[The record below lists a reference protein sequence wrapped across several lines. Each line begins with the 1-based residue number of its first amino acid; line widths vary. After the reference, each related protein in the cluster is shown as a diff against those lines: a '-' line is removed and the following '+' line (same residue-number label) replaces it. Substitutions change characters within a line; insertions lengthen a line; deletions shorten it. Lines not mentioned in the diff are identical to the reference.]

1 MLKLSITLP
10 NNAQIN
16 LESEDEV
23 VIDRILGIVLA
34 DVTRALLV
42 GISVPDPGVGG
53 SGAIESVVPPAP
65 SPNQPSVS
73 GANITNAPES
83 PPEETPLQVSEPV
96 LTPVDEQPGALF
108 NMRSVPGYDQQRE
121 LAQEGEPVPTER
133 ETATQDPPL
142 PTWQRSDLLGN
153 GVGTTNGSPAGVG
166 NHAGMPS
173 LVPAVSEQAF
183 VDFCRAANPL
193 GDMRR
198 VVVAAEGAG
207 RYLASQQ
214 RERVFGHGRDL
225 FAGHAARALL
235 LYPDLAWLVDADF
248 RDIVLIE
255 PGLDR
260 PQELPE
266 IDARFRSR
274 HLSAPVPFRPPQ
286 NPNRGPPEL
295 KCVSLGRYGWW
306 AESAASLAGPARRP
320 G

>member
-34 DVTRALLV
+34 DVTRALLA

-53 SGAIESVVPPAP
+53 TGAIESAVPPAP
-65 SPNQPSVS
+65 SPSQPSVS
-73 GANITNAPES
+73 LANITNAPVA

-108 NMRSVPGYDQQRE
+108 NMGSVPRYDQQRE

-133 ETATQDPPL
+133 ETATQDPPP
-142 PTWQRSDLLGN
+142 PTWPRSDLLSN

-173 LVPAVSEQAF
+173 LVPVVSEQAF

-198 VVVAAEGAG
+198 VVVAAEGAS
-207 RYLASQQ
+207 RYLAID
-214 RERVFGHGRDL
+214 G
-225 FAGHAARALL
+225 
-235 LYPDLAWLVDADF
+235 VDADSLGSLF
-248 RDIVLIE
+248 DIVGWPRAHNFVQTLRNAARSKFGWLERI
-255 PGLDR
+255 PGRAGHYSVTD
-260 PQELPE
+260 
-266 IDARFRSR
+266 
-274 HLSAPVPFRPPQ
+274 
-286 NPNRGPPEL
+286 
-295 KCVSLGRYGWW
+295 LGRSTALG
-306 AESAASLAGPARRP
+306 R
-320 G
+320 